1 MNIYQV
7 IMTPDAIDDMTAL
20 GNYIADVLGAPK
32 SALSYVR
39 AVRKEIGTLS
49 EMPFRYR
56 PVDEEPWH
64 TRGIRRLLVRKSYV
78 YDKLVKEYINLLS
91 ADMLPI
97 KLLRCRG
104 QHSITK

>member
-39 AVRKEIGTLS
+39 AVGKKSGLYQKCRSDIGRW
-49 EMPFRYR
+49 M
-56 PVDEEPWH
+56 
-64 TRGIRRLLVRKSYV
+64 KSPGTHGV
-78 YDKLVKEYINLLS
+78 LEDCL
-91 ADMLPI
+91 
-97 KLLRCRG
+97 
-104 QHSITK
+104 